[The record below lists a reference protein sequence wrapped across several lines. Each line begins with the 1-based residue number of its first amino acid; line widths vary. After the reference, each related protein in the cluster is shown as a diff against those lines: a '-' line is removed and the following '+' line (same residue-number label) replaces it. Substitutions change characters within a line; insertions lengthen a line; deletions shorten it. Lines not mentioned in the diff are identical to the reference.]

1 MLTTVRSSIQDI
13 PDISFAE
20 YYQQYIK
27 SVQDT
32 LLDKI
37 TKDVPR
43 NFDSIDDLPIIIN
56 GINALTEELKK
67 T

>member
-1 MLTTVRSSIQDI
+1 MLTTVKSSIRNT

>member
-1 MLTTVRSSIQDI
+1 MLTTVKSSIRDI
-13 PDISFAE
+13 PNISFAE

-43 NFDSIDDLPIIIN
+43 NFDSIDDLPILIN